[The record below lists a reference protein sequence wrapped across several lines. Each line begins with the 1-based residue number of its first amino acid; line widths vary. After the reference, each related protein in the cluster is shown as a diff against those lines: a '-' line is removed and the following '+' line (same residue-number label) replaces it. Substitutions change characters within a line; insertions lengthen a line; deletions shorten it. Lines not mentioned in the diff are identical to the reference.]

1 MYNEQEI
8 IEGCLRG
15 DRKMQKML
23 YEKHASTMFAICL
36 RYTKDRDEAADVL
49 QDGFIKVY
57 TKIDQFSR
65 EHSFEGWMKRIFVN
79 TALTHYKLNL
89 KHYKNE
95 DIDDVNE
102 SDIKDFEPNT
112 DKCEYSREELLGVVQ
127 NLSEGYRMVFNL
139 FAIEGY
145 RHKEIAEMLGIDEN
159 TSKSQFHRA
168 RKLIQQKLKEISSVK
183 IQHYEQ

>member
-8 IEGCLRG
+8 IDGCLRG
-15 DRKMQKML
+15 ERKMQKLL
-23 YEKHASTMFAICL
+23 YEKYSSTMFAICL
-36 RYTKDRDEAADVL
+36 RYTKNRDEAADVL
-49 QDGFIKVY
+49 QDGFIKVF
-57 TKIDQFSR
+57 TKMDQFSR

-89 KHYKNE
+89 KHNRNE
-95 DIDDVNE
+95 DIDEIYE
-102 SDIKDFEPNT
+102 SDIT
-112 DKCEYSREELLGVVQ
+112 DRDTGSTDCEYSREELLGVVQ
-127 NLSEGYRMVFNL
+127 DLSEGYRVVFNL

-145 RHKEIAEMLGIDEN
+145 KHKEIAEMLGIDEN

-168 RKLIQQKLKEISSVK
+168 RKTIQQKLKEISSVK